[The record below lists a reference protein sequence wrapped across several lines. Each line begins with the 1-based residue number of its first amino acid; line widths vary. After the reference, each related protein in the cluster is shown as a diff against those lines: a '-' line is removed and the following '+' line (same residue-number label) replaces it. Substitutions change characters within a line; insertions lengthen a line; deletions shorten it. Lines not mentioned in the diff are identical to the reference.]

1 MLKYASLMSL
11 TGATVW
17 LAIATSA
24 LAIGSGVAALY
35 AVRAFRK
42 QVEEVRAVEKRGSEQ
57 HDFAME
63 QSKVLELQA
72 KEIRASLEERE
83 RDADEQRRSQAAKV
97 TAWIERPEDGTW
109 KAHIRNASD
118 LPIFDVRTFFH
129 EIRKKP
135 DEGWDT
141 IPQGGPPPRDETICV
156 FPPNADRL
164 IAVPEKVWALFQ
176 ELTDR
181 TCVVSIE
188 FSDAAENRW
197 ERDPRGTLVPAHD
210 DGAF

>member
-1 MLKYASLMSL
+1 MSL
-11 TGATVW
+11 TGATMW

-24 LAIGSGVAALY
+24 LAIGSVVTAVY
-35 AVRAFRK
+35 AVRGFRK
-42 QVEEVRAVEKRGSEQ
+42 QVEEVRVVEKRAGEQ

-63 QSKVLELQA
+63 QSTVLELQT
-72 KEIRASLEERE
+72 KEIRASLKERE
-83 RDADEQRRSQAAKV
+83 RDADEQRRSQAATV
-97 TAWIERPEDGTW
+97 TAWIELQPEDGLW

-135 DEGWDT
+135 GEGWEP
-141 IPQGGPPPRDETICV
+141 ILQGEPPPRDETICV

-164 IAVPEKVWALFQ
+164 IAVPEKVHALFQ

-188 FSDAAENRW
+188 FTDAAENRW
-197 ERDPRGTLVPAHD
+197 ERDPRGALVPRP
-210 DGAF
+210 